1 MAQNTQEL
9 YRKMRYSGSQ
19 KGLPHVFSSVWWE
32 CYGSATAEKTFD
44 RYGKSDKCEGDGKGG
59 TWANRV
65 YAFQGLSLNLF
76 TYFHSVS

>member
-1 MAQNTQEL
+1 M
-9 YRKMRYSGSQ
+9 
-19 KGLPHVFSSVWWE
+19 FSVQYGGE

-76 TYFHSVS
+76 TYFYSVSQLRYNQVF